1 MKTNDLRKRSEKEL
15 MHTADQLRSDLFDV
29 RFRREVDQVAD
40 LNVMK
45 RTRHDLARVLTVLR
59 ERQIG
64 LGVGSTGSP
73 RTGGQ
78 SS

>member
-15 MHTADQLRSDLFDV
+15 LHTANQLRSDLFDV

-45 RTRHDLARVLTVLR
+45 RTRRDLARVLTVLR

-64 LGVGSTGSP
+64 LGAGSAGSQ